1 MSQENCPPREMC
13 SLRRNSVLEVSRN
26 DSVESLET
34 LEEALAWGEGA
45 GHHNALFPHHSTG
58 REAGGMHPCH
68 LCPCFCSRP
77 PHRAHL
83 ETQLRVPRASC
94 VTGEE
99 TLSPSEM
106 ETNVDPGFSCPILHR
121 VRHGARGWVL
131 GTPKRTGQT
140 RILKQGHRHSEK
152 IMALRTHLKWREGG
166 EPRSLS

>member
-26 DSVESLET
+26 DPVESLET

-45 GHHNALFPHHSTG
+45 GHHNALFSHHSTG

-83 ETQLRVPRASC
+83 ETQLRVPRASS

-121 VRHGARGWVL
+121 KFPSFPGPLGQVRNLQGAIAGVC
-131 GTPKRTGQT
+131 P
-140 RILKQGHRHSEK
+140 HSPG
-152 IMALRTHLKWREGG
+152 ALRM
-166 EPRSLS
+166 RSRLLISFEVRVGL